1 MRPEKNLSALFGIPA
16 EENLLADFPGFF
28 GKSVRCRCHIFITGK
43 FFCFQCHGHIKE
55 KSKEKAIP
63 WSSVLNVAKKSSA
76 RIVLHPISIVTSDN
90 VELYFLFLNRAY
102 CYEIIYSAWKGDL
115 PSRDRKMDL
124 EPLQTSSN
132 EKECVIGENINNS
145 QDADDND
152 NCNNQQP
159 TQKQRRFP
167 LILHYYRNYQAN
179 RKGKRSNNIQSSSTD
194 CETGSAY
201 KNHVLNADLTVVFPK
216 TDYAPIIT
224 DIPIESVYDIQNEIG
239 TGAYSIVKYVSHKQ
253 TQVSYA
259 VKIIEKESVRKEKKE
274 LLEREVDILR
284 RIQHPNIVSVHEIY
298 ETKEN
303 LYLVMELATGGE
315 LFDTILQR
323 GHLSEREASRIIREV
338 TEAVDYL
345 HSKMIVHRDLKVDI
359 LSFPNLV
366 AL

>member
-63 WSSVLNVAKKSSA
+63 WSSILNVAKKSSA

-179 RKGKRSNNIQSSSTD
+179 RKGKRFNDIQSSLFSQR
-194 CETGSAY
+194 
-201 KNHVLNADLTVVFPK
+201 LTMHRSS
-216 TDYAPIIT
+216 PIF
-224 DIPIESVYDIQNEIG
+224 Q
-239 TGAYSIVKYVSHKQ
+239 
-253 TQVSYA
+253 
-259 VKIIEKESVRKEKKE
+259 
-274 LLEREVDILR
+274 
-284 RIQHPNIVSVHEIY
+284 
-298 ETKEN
+298 
-303 LYLVMELATGGE
+303 
-315 LFDTILQR
+315 
-323 GHLSEREASRIIREV
+323 
-338 TEAVDYL
+338 
-345 HSKMIVHRDLKVDI
+345 
-359 LSFPNLV
+359 
-366 AL
+366 